1 MAVALGQPGE
11 LPGALSID
19 QQGGVVDPA
28 GSNATLGL
36 GGNVT
41 GVPVYNASLI
51 VPNITAGGW
60 VGERVGG
67 FGDLQLYVH
76 CCVGGTIC

>member
-60 VGERVGG
+60 VRGLVG
-67 FGDLQLYVH
+67 LVTCSCMCIVVWVVPYVS
-76 CCVGGTIC
+76 